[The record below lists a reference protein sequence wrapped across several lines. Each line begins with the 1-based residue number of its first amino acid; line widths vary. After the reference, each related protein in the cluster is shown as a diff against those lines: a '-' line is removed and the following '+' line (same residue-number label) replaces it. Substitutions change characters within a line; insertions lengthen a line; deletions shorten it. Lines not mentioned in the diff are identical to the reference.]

1 MEDSIYGEGATSF
14 QGAEGNKTNEKN
26 DVVRNGEQHT
36 PYFDMVD
43 EEKSGP
49 NPACEGNYE
58 MVNHPTHYNN
68 YPIEVIDMMVGIWG
82 VENVALWCEITA
94 FKYRMRMGTKPEN
107 SIKQDLEK
115 EAWYLNKA
123 RDLRGYPNGN
133 GGILFEKLKK

>member
-1 MEDSIYGEGATSF
+1 
-14 QGAEGNKTNEKN
+14 
-26 DVVRNGEQHT
+26 
-36 PYFDMVD
+36 
-43 EEKSGP
+43 
-49 NPACEGNYE
+49 
-58 MVNHPTHYNN
+58 
-68 YPIEVIDMMVGIWG
+68 MMVGIWG

>member
-26 DVVRNGEQHT
+26 DVARNGEKHT
-36 PYFDMVD
+36 

-49 NPACEGNYE
+49 NPACEGDYE

-123 RDLRGYPNGN
+123 KELRGEPNRV
-133 GGILFEKLKK
+133 GGILYKKLK